1 MLFWTLLVISF
12 GTAVLCG
19 SILDSIWLGVLIYF
33 GLAFASFGVLWVAS
47 LLLGRRDQ
55 FVLRE
60 NNDYEV
66 IYMDDNI
73 VKIYNGEILPR
84 NELHNTVY
92 TNDVPHPVLEV
103 KRFNIGGWR
112 RTWLAELYDDEFE
125 YTLYLPVEKTE
136 G

>member
-1 MLFWTLLVISF
+1 MLLWIFILISF
-12 GTAVLCG
+12 AAAVLLGC
-19 SILDSIWLGVLIYF
+19 ILNSFLLGALIYLGLCF
-33 GLAFASFGVLWVAS
+33 ASLGLAWSASM
-47 LLLGRRDQ
+47 LLGKPVH

-60 NNDYEV
+60 NQSYEV

-73 VKIYNGEILPR
+73 VKIYNGEILPK
-84 NELHNTVY
+84 NELHNTIY

-112 RTWLAELYDDEFE
+112 QTWLAELYDDEFE
-125 YTLYLPVEKTE
+125 YTLYLPADKTE